1 MLLVRKLRAK
11 PQGNA
16 KYIFTI
22 KHVKMYISMSGAGTE
37 SYTAAPMGDV
47 MRSGIRNFIM
57 KNCFWYKCSIQ
68 KYYTRTFFYT
78 AALYVAVAHAER
90 GRDAGLCRADER
102 CDRSAG
108 IRHRNIAAA
117 HAAGMNGHLAKPID
131 MDEVVKVICRVLTGS
146 DPMKKNLQNS

>member
-57 KNCFWYKCSIQ
+57 KNCFLYKRSTL
-68 KYYTRTFFYT
+68 KYHTRTFFT
-78 AALYVAVAHAER
+78 LL
-90 GRDAGLCRADER
+90 LCMSLLLTL
-102 CDRSAG
+102 SAG
-108 IRHRNIAAA
+108 ATPVYAEQTSAAPA
-117 HAAGMNGHLAKPID
+117 SGTETSPPTPPA
-131 MDEVVKVICRVLTGS
+131 
-146 DPMKKNLQNS
+146 

>member
-57 KNCFWYKCSIQ
+57 KNCFLYKRSTL
-68 KYYTRTFFYT
+68 KYHTRTFFTLLLCMSLLLTLSAGATPVYAEQTSAAT
-78 AALYVAVAHAER
+78 AAPAYGTETSPPPTPPA
-90 GRDAGLCRADER
+90 
-102 CDRSAG
+102 
-108 IRHRNIAAA
+108 
-117 HAAGMNGHLAKPID
+117 
-131 MDEVVKVICRVLTGS
+131 
-146 DPMKKNLQNS
+146 